1 GFHLRSPTST
11 HCSRAQGTTT
21 ARSSASLRLKRQAL
35 WGNWRSSIWN
45 MGQRLAGGRRG
56 RGAASAR
63 LAELLPGVDH
73 GDALHDGG
81 MVRIQDVGPRGRVR
95 VGEAGG
101 GEL

>member
-1 GFHLRSPTST
+1 M
-11 HCSRAQGTTT
+11 
-21 ARSSASLRLKRQAL
+21 
-35 WGNWRSSIWN
+35 WN

-73 GDALHDGG
+73 GDPLHDRG

-101 GEL
+101 GELVEEALRSFGIARGAERRPVGLGLLAAIDDVPQWLCE